1 MKKVIAI
8 AMADLHTRTTRPQC
22 RKDDYFEAMKHKLD
36 FIAHLCRANDCILI
50 DAGDLFDSW
59 KGSPRAESMLLQ
71 TLPQPFYS
79 IPGNHEMPYH
89 NSNLIEDSSFN
100 VLHAAGRLLTGR
112 YHVPGILIDGYPYS
126 KQLPVARVVAAR
138 EKPDVKIAVYHGMVW
153 PDGAKPDID
162 GIEGFE
168 ADAIAKIFYEYDF
181 VIAGHNHETF
191 STDKFFTS
199 AGSVGPVVIN
209 PGSVMRSSISQ
220 MQHEPSVF
228 KLFDDGSFERAAI
241 PIEADV
247 FSEEVYKRKQDR
259 DSRMEAFVEQLSSS
273 TMATADFEKNMDR
286 FLAKNKIKEPVCN
299 VINKIIGGA
308 K

>member
-22 RKDDYFEAMKHKLD
+22 RKDDYFEAMKRKLD
-36 FIAHLCRANDCILI
+36 FIAHLCKANDCILI

-71 TLPQPFYS
+71 TLPQPFFS

-89 NSNLIEDSSFN
+89 NSSLIEDSSFN

-112 YHVPGILIDGYPYS
+112 YHTPGILIDGYPYS
-126 KQLPVARVVAAR
+126 KQLPTARGMTAR
-138 EKPDVKIAVYHGMVW
+138 EKADVSIAVYHGMVW

-168 ADAIAKIFYEYDF
+168 ADAIARIFHEYDF
-181 VIAGHNHETF
+181 VITGHNHETF
-191 STDKFFTS
+191 AQTIQHPT
-199 AGSVGPVVIN
+199 GETVVIN

-220 MQHEPSVF
+220 MQHGPSVF
-228 KLFDDGSFERAAI
+228 KLFDDGTFERVDI
-241 PIEADV
+241 PTEADV
-247 FSEEVYKRKQDR
+247 FAEEVYKRKQDR

-299 VINKIIGGA
+299 IINKIIGGA